1 VTRSKLVSLP
11 VDAEGN
17 IIVSPELLEIAA
29 IADAVHLERGVIT
42 EKARAWWLTRFD
54 SDDRAGYLAAM
65 EDVLPAVLAALPEA
79 VVAGEDDREALAFL
93 ISRETDVLPDT
104 AWHAANA
111 LLAAGYRKT
120 LILDRS
126 RLIEEIAKI
135 QGRNDAHEIDC
146 GDAVPCRLCLGRATA
161 LLARVEDDR

>member
-1 VTRSKLVSLP
+1 MPNSELVSLP
-11 VDAEGN
+11 VDAEGKVEA
-17 IIVSPELLEIAA
+17 VSNPAWSTEYAKGYNAA
-29 IADAVHLERGVIT
+29 
-42 EKARAWWLTRFD
+42 
-54 SDDRAGYLAAM
+54 
-65 EDVLPAVLAALPEA
+65 LAALREA
-79 VVAGEDDREALAFL
+79 VVVGAGDANDLAFL

-120 LILDRS
+120 VILNHS

-146 GDAVPCRLCLGRATA
+146 GDAVPCRLCLDRATA